1 MKVGNR
7 RLSRGWIVF
16 GVIFLLLAFGRIR
29 TILQEP
35 VTFEQYQQ
43 INCGDSLESVQA
55 LLGRTGSAS
64 KARERIRMDG
74 TVVELRSYE
83 FWNEDGTHIWVSLE
97 DGVVGGKAAMRFHG
111 VGNRAADKDF
121 CSEFD

>member
-1 MKVGNR
+1 MRVKKSK
-7 RLSRGWIVF
+7 LSRGWIVA
-16 GVIFLLLAFGRIR
+16 GVIFSLLAFGRIR

-43 INCGDSLESVQA
+43 INCGDSLETVQA
-55 LLGRTGSAS
+55 LLGRTGSAN
-64 KARERIRMDG
+64 KAYERTRLDE
-74 TVVELRSYE
+74 TVVEVRSYV

-97 DGVVGGKAAMRFHG
+97 DGVVGGKAAFRFNG
-111 VGNRAADKDF
+111 VGKRATDKDY

>member
-1 MKVGNR
+1 MRVGNR

-16 GVIFLLLAFGRIR
+16 GVIFSLLAFGRIR

-43 INCGDSLESVQA
+43 INCGDSLEAVQA
-55 LLGRTGSAS
+55 LLGRTGTAS
-64 KARERIRMDG
+64 KARERIKMDG
-74 TVVELRSYE
+74 TVVKLRSYE
-83 FWNEDGTHIWVSLE
+83 FWNEDGTYIWVNLK
-97 DGVVGGKAAMRFHG
+97 DGVVGGKIAMKFNG
-111 VGNRAADKDF
+111 VGDRAADKDF